1 MHHSSI
7 LRRLAV
13 SAIAVAASAGV
24 LVCSVSPASA
34 ASVGLNNRATC
45 NPNNSTIQQTIEAY
59 HGFGETVALHSY
71 LYNETTR
78 QVSEYWMHRDP
89 YASSAASQNTVT
101 WSNMARGTYQVWYQ
115 WAVFNVSTNT
125 WVQGPWFRL
134 TGGGLS
140 TYGRQIATGTY
151 VGTTTGWCGI

>member
-13 SAIAVAASAGV
+13 SAIAVAASVGV
-24 LVCSVSPASA
+24 LVCSVAPASA

-59 HGFGETVALHSY
+59 HGFGETVVLHSY

-78 QVSEYWMHRDP
+78 QVSEYWTHRDP

-125 WVQGPWFRL
+125 WVPRPMVPADRRGSQHLRSSDHDGDVR
-134 TGGGLS
+134 
-140 TYGRQIATGTY
+140 R
-151 VGTTTGWCGI
+151 TTTGWCGI